1 MGRVDDGEPRRGWL
15 DMLQS
20 WRREGAID
28 DADESALVRH
38 YDERQDELQQALSRI
53 APEYERRVQ
62 ADGLASADDWLRETA
77 TRMGREDGESTRRML
92 SSLAR

>member
-1 MGRVDDGEPRRGWL
+1 MGPAHDGTPRRRWL

-20 WRREGAID
+20 WRRRGAIN
-28 DADESALVRH
+28 DADEGVLIRH
-38 YDERQDELQQALSRI
+38 YDDRQDELRQALSRI

-77 TRMGREDGESTRRML
+77 ARMGREDGESTRRML
-92 SSLAR
+92 SSLER